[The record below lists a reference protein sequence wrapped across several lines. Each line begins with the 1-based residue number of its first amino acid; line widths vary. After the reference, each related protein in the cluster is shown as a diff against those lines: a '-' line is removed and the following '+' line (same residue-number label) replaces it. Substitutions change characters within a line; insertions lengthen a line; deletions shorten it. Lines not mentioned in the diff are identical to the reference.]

1 MVRDFDT
8 LQLVLVIIFDMF
20 LGEVASI
27 FTYRTVLRIFVL
39 NNRRIAVNII
49 VWSNMFVIEPVLSL
63 MLQIADV
70 RILLWRVIAM
80 SFEDAKN
87 LPLSMKKS
95 IIIPDHF
102 KKQSLYISQVDY
114 LFIITS
120 TRLWTHV
127 CMISKSYAA
136 DLIYYHSAPRFYGH
150 TWQTNI
156 NPVNSI

>member
-1 MVRDFDT
+1 MLVKRQTYIIYYYRVINYNSFNGQGFRYFAIGPGDNFRYVPGWSCLDIHLQNCVTDFRLEQSQNRCQYNRLIQYVR
-8 LQLVLVIIFDMF
+8 
-20 LGEVASI
+20 
-27 FTYRTVLRIFVL
+27 YRTCVVFDVT
-39 NNRRIAVNII
+39 NSRR
-49 VWSNMFVIEPVLSL
+49 
-63 MLQIADV
+63 
-70 RILLWRVIAM
+70 
-80 SFEDAKN
+80 
-87 LPLSMKKS
+87 KS

-102 KKQSLYISQVDY
+102 KKQSLYISQVEY

-127 CMISKSYAA
+127 CMISKSYAV